1 MCSQQEPRRGSV
13 VVSISFLHNHNRPS
27 PRLDAIQCSCHQAA
41 LNRFAIFA
49 CMVFRMM
56 RHLRCQSLLL
66 FHFHLFYTLN
76 ALAYHNVGIC
86 LWHVSL
92 QTVMYQRISNKPKK
106 NRPFGLL
113 TNQKNRP
120 FGLQCS
126 RLWHVS
132 IQTAMYQRIGNMPK
146 ACPYVMMRFL
156 QTGAKSIFDFFG
168 DLGNNKTL

>member
-1 MCSQQEPRRGSV
+1 MRNTMQASLCARTRSLVIAMCSQQEPRRGSV

-66 FHFHLFYTLN
+66 FHFHLFYTFN
-76 ALAYHNVGIC
+76 ALAYHNVGTC
-86 LWHVSL
+86 LWHVSI
-92 QTVMYQRISNKPKK
+92 QKQQCINA
-106 NRPFGLL
+106 FL

-120 FGLQCS
+120 FGLFPCKQQCINALETC
-126 RLWHVS
+126 RRHV
-132 IQTAMYQRIGNMPK
+132 P
-146 ACPYVMMRFL
+146 
-156 QTGAKSIFDFFG
+156 
-168 DLGNNKTL
+168 TL

>member
-92 QTVMYQRISNKPKK
+92 QTVMYQRISNKPKE
-106 NRPFGLL
+106 P
-113 TNQKNRP
+113 
-120 FGLQCS
+120 S
-126 RLWHVS
+126 LWFVS
-132 IQTAMYQRIGNMPK
+132 IQTVMYQRISNKPK
-146 ACPYVMMRFL
+146 EPSLWFVACFAANSNVSTHWKHAEGMSLRYD
-156 QTGAKSIFDFFG
+156 AIF
-168 DLGNNKTL
+168 TL

>member
-13 VVSISFLHNHNRPS
+13 VVSISFLLNHNRPS

-92 QTVMYQRISNKPKK
+92 QTVMYQRISNKPKEPSLWFVVYVVCLK
-106 NRPFGLL
+106 SDMPHHQRQVRS
-113 TNQKNRP
+113 TDIAK
-120 FGLQCS
+120 
-126 RLWHVS
+126 RLFF
-132 IQTAMYQRIGNMPK
+132 M
-146 ACPYVMMRFL
+146 FL
-156 QTGAKSIFDFFG
+156 FQSPSIF
-168 DLGNNKTL
+168 LPNHQ

>member
-1 MCSQQEPRRGSV
+1 MMRNTMQVFLLARTRSLVIAMCSQQEPRRGSV

-76 ALAYHNVGIC
+76 ALAYHNEGTC

-92 QTVMYQRISNKPKK
+92 QTVMYQRISNKPKE
-106 NRPFGLL
+106 PSLWFVS
-113 TNQKNRP
+113 
-120 FGLQCS
+120 LQT
-126 RLWHVS
+126 V
-132 IQTAMYQRIGNMPK
+132 MYQRIGNMPK
-146 ACPYVMMRFL
+146 ACPYGMMRFL
-156 QTGAKSIFDFFG
+156 RYDAIFTNRCKIYFRLFR
-168 DLGNNKTL
+168 

>member
-1 MCSQQEPRRGSV
+1 MMRNTMQVFLLARTRSLVIAMCSQQEPRRGSV

-92 QTVMYQRISNKPKK
+92 QTVMYQRISNKPKE
-106 NRPFGLL
+106 P
-113 TNQKNRP
+113 
-120 FGLQCS
+120 S
-126 RLWHVS
+126 LWFVACFAANSNVS
-132 IQTAMYQRIGNMPK
+132 INALETCRRHVP
-146 ACPYVMMRFL
+146 
-156 QTGAKSIFDFFG
+156 
-168 DLGNNKTL
+168 TL

>member
-1 MCSQQEPRRGSV
+1 MQVFLLARTRSLVIAMCSQQEPRRGSV

-92 QTVMYQRISNKPKK
+92 QTVMYQRISNKPKE
-106 NRPFGLL
+106 P
-113 TNQKNRP
+113 
-120 FGLQCS
+120 S
-126 RLWHVS
+126 LWFVACFAANS
-132 IQTAMYQRIGNMPK
+132 NVQRIGNMPK

-156 QTGAKSIFDFFG
+156 RYDAIFTNRCKIYFRLFR
-168 DLGNNKTL
+168 

>member
-1 MCSQQEPRRGSV
+1 MQVFLLARTRSLVIAMCSQQEPRRGSV

-76 ALAYHNVGIC
+76 ALAYHNVGTC
-86 LWHVSL
+86 LRHVSNAL
-92 QTVMYQRISNKPKK
+92 IHYCLYR
-106 NRPFGLL
+106 
-113 TNQKNRP
+113 
-120 FGLQCS
+120 
-126 RLWHVS
+126 
-132 IQTAMYQRIGNMPK
+132 NMPK
-146 ACPYVMMRFL
+146 ARAL
-156 QTGAKSIFDFFG
+156 KKSKMGIFEP
-168 DLGNNKTL
+168 LETAYCASSLASAAWRQVQI